1 MSDAALPENLDE
13 WPRDPFALLGV
24 SPTISQRELKR
35 TYTRL
40 IRQYKPERMPEQ
52 FRRIREAYE
61 VLLRFAAW
69 NDARNLEA
77 ETAPETQADLP
88 DLDRAASPGEKNTPQ
103 PGAREPTASSAEDRA
118 QESPDH
124 GPGSILAETS
134 ERAWHLAMEGKLE
147 LAYQTLLK
155 LRDKHSGKPALYAR
169 LYWLL
174 LAQRDLDPVQT
185 PVSWLLEGL
194 ARCSQYGPLLDLCTE
209 ELTDDP
215 QQALSPGFTALLERA
230 GGSLLV
236 ELLERRW
243 DALARLD
250 RWDLASVD
258 LASFRERVCRE
269 DEAAWLRLALSLASK
284 SFWAHPRDTDS
295 VVRLCEGHFNE
306 LAHLGLTHGDMF
318 DRAELLGQLAREA
331 VEGRLIAWNRGKFAK
346 SLPASPETVLRIVQL
361 FLAGRIDELSEAVEP
376 LLAAVCD
383 QPREGLRVLDVLASL
398 TPFTLMEFGRVVDW
412 LQWNHAKRE
421 RPVHSSEVEEWLGR
435 RLIGEL
441 EGDFP
446 SIRLH
451 ILQFCCAESFAPE
464 SLCPLLEDP
473 DIALA
478 HIARKISSDIS
489 LRMTFRLDRLGWSM

>member
-35 TYTRL
+35 IYTRL

-77 ETAPETQADLP
+77 ETAPETP
-88 DLDRAASPGEKNTPQ
+88 SASPGLDREASPVEKDTLQ
-103 PGAREPTASSAEDRA
+103 PGTGKPIGVPEEAWA
-118 QESPDH
+118 QESLDH
-124 GPGSILAETS
+124 GPGPTLAETP

-147 LAYQTLLK
+147 SAYQTLLK
-155 LRDKHSGKPALYAR
+155 LRDKDSGKYALYAR

-174 LAQRDLDPVQT
+174 LAQRDLDPERR
-185 PVSWLLEGL
+185 PLSWLLEGL

-215 QQALSPGFTALLERA
+215 EQAFGPGFTALLERA
-230 GGSLLV
+230 GGALLV

-243 DALARLD
+243 DAVARLE
-250 RWDLASVD
+250 RWDLASID
-258 LASFRERVCRE
+258 LASFRDRVCRE
-269 DEAAWLRLALSLASK
+269 DEVAWLRLALSLASK
-284 SFWAHPRDTDS
+284 SFWAHPQDTDS
-295 VVRLCEGHFNE
+295 VVRLCESQFNE

-331 VEGRLIAWNRGKFAK
+331 VEGGLIAWNRGKFAQ

-361 FLAGRIDELSEAVEP
+361 FLAGRIDELFEAVEP
-376 LLAAVCD
+376 LLAAVCE
-383 QPREGLRVLDVLASL
+383 QPREGLRVFDVLASL
-398 TPFTLMEFGRVVDW
+398 MPVALVEFGRVVDW

-421 RPVHSSEVEEWLGR
+421 RLVHSSEVEEWLGR

-441 EGDFP
+441 EGGFP

-478 HIARKISSDIS
+478 HIAKKITLDIS
-489 LRMTFRLDRLGWSM
+489 LRMTFRLYRLGWSM